1 MRDIA
6 DNGEMQ
12 KSTFNGD
19 TQKSAFKGEIRE
31 STAEREDLSS
41 CDITTSGSGT
51 LYVVATPI
59 GNLEDITFRAVR
71 ILNQVALIA
80 AEDTRHTLKLLSHYQ
95 INTKVVS
102 CHEHN
107 EESRIDMIVAK
118 LSEGADVAL
127 VSDAGT
133 PLISDP
139 GYRVVKGVVEAG
151 FKVIPIPGA
160 CAAIAGLSVSA
171 LPTDSFI
178 FKGFPNKRQGKR
190 IAELQRLK
198 GENSTI
204 IFYESPHRVVRLL
217 EDILSVMG
225 DRPAMVAREIT
236 KHYEEYIRGSLS
248 YIITSL
254 RSRPSIKGECAVF
267 TGWSDKFVYEL
278 SEHSSSTLSE
288 HQFSILSS
296 SQSELSER
304 SPSQPL
310 SICPVSGF
318 SDQELDERILSAL
331 ETSEEKPSAVAKA
344 LSHQYNLPRHEIYS
358 RILRLQRQP

>member
-1 MRDIA
+1 MRDMA
-6 DNGEMQ
+6 D
-12 KSTFNGD
+12 NGD
-19 TQKSAFKGEIRE
+19 TQKSAFNGEIRE
-31 STAEREDLSS
+31 STAEREDLYS
-41 CDITTSGSGT
+41 CDITTPGSGT

-95 INTKVVS
+95 ITTRVVS

-107 EESRIDMIVAK
+107 EESRIDMVITK

-151 FKVIPIPGA
+151 YKVIPVPGA

-171 LPTDSFI
+171 LPTDSFL
-178 FKGFPNKRQGKR
+178 FKGFPNKKQGKR
-190 IAELQRLK
+190 MAELERLK

-236 KHYEEYIRGSLS
+236 KHYEEYIRGTISHILT
-248 YIITSL
+248 IL
-254 RSRPSIKGECAVF
+254 RSRPSIRGECAVF
-267 TGWSDKFVYEL
+267 TGWSDKFAYEL
-278 SEHSSSTLSE
+278 SERSSSTLSE

-296 SQSELSER
+296 AQSELSER
-304 SPSQPL
+304 SPSPPL
-310 SICPVSGF
+310 SICTASES
-318 SDQELDERILSAL
+318 SDQELDQRILSAL
-331 ETSEEKPSAVAKA
+331 ETSEQKPSSLAKA
-344 LSHQYNLPRHEIYS
+344 LSCKYNLPRQEIYS
-358 RILRLQRQP
+358 RILRLQRSHD